1 MKTHQLSS
9 CAGAALALLFA
20 TATAAAGPASRAAE
34 SVTQAAASQLGD
46 LSAFRAIAADTR
58 TIASHSEFAKA
69 RQRIKDLEL
78 AWDGAEAG
86 LKPRAA
92 AQWHVVDRAIDQAL
106 SAVRA
111 SQPDAAEVMRS
122 LDALLAAFDA
132 ADPRPRRPAAAAAAR
147 MT

>member
-1 MKTHQLSS
+1 M
-9 CAGAALALLFA
+9 
-20 TATAAAGPASRAAE
+20 
-34 SVTQAAASQLGD
+34 
-46 LSAFRAIAADTR
+46 
-58 TIASHSEFAKA
+58 
-69 RQRIKDLEL
+69 EL

-86 LKPRAA
+86 LKPSAA
-92 AQWHVVDRAIDQAL
+92 AQWHVVDRAIDRAL

-132 ADPRPRRPAAAAAAR
+132 ADPRPQRPAAAAAAR